1 MKFVIL
7 SDTHFVPAGRKLYGL
22 DPAARLAIAV
32 DKINATHRDIAFVI
46 VTGDLAHWGEQGAY
60 ESLAAQLGRLD
71 APVITM
77 LGNHD
82 KRDAFRAVFPQAD
95 RDDHG
100 FVQSVRVMDAATI
113 VTLDTLNEDT
123 PDHAGI
129 LCDAR
134 LTFLEET
141 LASAPTDR
149 PLLLFQHHPPFDSG
163 LRYMDTI
170 KLANGEAEWDVIAR
184 TRKPDYLFM
193 GHLHRPIAGSW
204 RGIPFHIQRALTH
217 QVAFDFEAESHIPGS
232 HEAPDYAFVTVA
244 DGDVI
249 VHQCPFL
256 YDGPRFS
263 LHDAEAQAAQ
273 SMEDLSD
280 VLSRRADEA
289 KP

>member
-7 SDTHFVPAGRKLYGL
+7 TDTHFVPAGRRLYGL

-32 DKINATHRDIAFVI
+32 DRINAAHRDIAFVM

-60 ESLAAQLGRLD
+60 ESLAAQLGRLN
-71 APVITM
+71 APVILM

-100 FVQSVRVMDAATI
+100 FVQSMRVTDAATI

-123 PDHAGI
+123 PDHAGL
-129 LCDAR
+129 LCSAR
-134 LTFLEET
+134 LNFLENA
-141 LASAPTDR
+141 LASAPSDR

-170 KLANGEAEWDVIAR
+170 KLANGDAEWAVIAR

-217 QVAFDFEAESHIPGS
+217 QVAFDFEVEDHIPGS
-232 HEAPDYAFVTVA
+232 HEAPDYAFVTVV
-244 DGDVI
+244 GNDVVI
-249 VHQCPFL
+249 HQCSFL

-263 LHDAEAQAAQ
+263 LQDAEAQAAQ
-273 SMEDLSD
+273 SMEEL
-280 VLSRRADEA
+280 VVRADGA
-289 KP
+289 KT